1 MVSSSIL
8 PTNLADLL
16 CSHNFFAG
24 ALAVPEEKIVVWGVN
39 GEGGLL
45 WRPDPKRPSI
55 YLAFPSSFYN
65 AAVKLKRNRG
75 KRWGWGGV
83 RAGPVLMELSWQA
96 KLVAPV
102 TA

>member
-75 KRWGWGGV
+75 KRWGWGG
-83 RAGPVLMELSWQA
+83 
-96 KLVAPV
+96 
-102 TA
+102 